1 MKITTQDTYM
11 AIAMRVPFE
20 THGLNETYGSFETH
34 RTFYAESRA
43 GRYFVYSYRMEIAAW
58 RPETGWTTDDTK
70 VSRTTTGHQH
80 KARYGIGTAQEW
92 AACENAAH
100 IESILTYVRDNDW
113 RTWSALE
120 PFWFAINI
128 LQSSPESAALL
139 DLTPDALRT
148 LADVGAGDSVSRLW
162 ARVLLPVV
170 IVRQSSTV

>member
-1 MKITTQDTYM
+1 MKITTQDAYR

-20 THGLNETYGSFETH
+20 THGSFH
-34 RTFYAESRA
+34 AESRA

-70 VSRTTTGHQH
+70 VSLTTTGHQH

-92 AACENAAH
+92 AACENAVH

-113 RTWSALE
+113 RTWAALK
-120 PFWFAINI
+120 PFYDAVRTLEVF
-128 LQSSPESAALL
+128 PESAALL

-148 LADVGAGDSVSRLW
+148 IISTHDGD
-162 ARVLLPVV
+162 AKHQAVLLLPAV
-170 IVRQSSTV
+170 IARQSSTV